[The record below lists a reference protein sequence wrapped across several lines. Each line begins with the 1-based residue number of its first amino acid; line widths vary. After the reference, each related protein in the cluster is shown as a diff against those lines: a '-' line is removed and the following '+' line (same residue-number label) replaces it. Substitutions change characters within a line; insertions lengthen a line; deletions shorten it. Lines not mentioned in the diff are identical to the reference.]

1 LLWRQRLYI
10 PDALRIFINTP
21 ITAEEPHARH
31 TSDTLSNP
39 LILVL
44 VRLVDQRLSLVVA
57 MEVIGDEV
65 VVAMFFDC
73 TDEGGESAG
82 ITEGIGLD
90 FLEDFGEIRIEG
102 V

>member
-1 LLWRQRLYI
+1 
-10 PDALRIFINTP
+10 
-21 ITAEEPHARH
+21 
-31 TSDTLSNP
+31 
-39 LILVL
+39 
-44 VRLVDQRLSLVVA
+44 